1 MRVCLALFLLVGPF
15 IARTRGDAGLVRLSE
30 QVGPYRLTVLT
41 SPTPLRAG
49 PVEISVFV
57 ESATDRSPVTADVTV
72 NIAPRDRPDDG
83 KDHRLESSPLG
94 ATVNVDLSSGGWW
107 QVHVTVSG
115 PLGDAEK
122 TLLLEV
128 GDALPRWREMIFWIA
143 LPLAPI
149 GLYIVHQWLV
159 RRRDHA

>member
-1 MRVCLALFLLVGPF
+1 MRVCLALVFFAGPF
-15 IARTRGDAGLVRLSE
+15 IATIRGDAGLVRLSE

-49 PVEISVFV
+49 PVEIGIFV
-57 ESATDRSPVTADVTV
+57 ESATDRPLAAKVTV
-72 NIAPRDRPDDG
+72 NIAPRDHPDDG
-83 KDHRLESSPLG
+83 KDYRLEASPLG
-94 ATVNVDLSSGGWW
+94 TTVNVDLSSGGWW
-107 QVHVTVSG
+107 QLRVTING
-115 PLGDAEK
+115 PLGNAEK

-128 GDALPRWREMIFWIA
+128 GDALPRWREMMFWMA

-159 RRRDHA
+159 HRRDHA

>member
-15 IARTRGDAGLVRLSE
+15 IATTRGDAGLVRLSE
-30 QVGPYRLTVLT
+30 KVGPYRLTVMT

-49 PVEISVFV
+49 PVEISIFV
-57 ESATDRSPVTADVTV
+57 ESVADRSLAAEVTV
-72 NIAPRDRPDDG
+72 NIAPRDHPDDG
-83 KDHRLESSPLG
+83 KDYRLEANPLG
-94 ATVNVDLSSGGWW
+94 TTVNVDLSRGGWW
-107 QVHVTVSG
+107 QLRLTIDGLVG
-115 PLGDAEK
+115 NAEK

-128 GDALPRWREMIFWIA
+128 GDALPRWREMMFWVA
-143 LPLAPI
+143 LPLVPI